1 MEKKK
6 KESKVESDLKRLE
19 KDMKSKDEE
28 EELELKDF
36 MTTLKK
42 E

>member
-28 EELELKDF
+28 EEMELKDF

>member
-19 KDMKSKDEE
+19 KDMKNKDEE